1 MERGRELH
9 DHLQRD
15 TDREAHAGEDPR
27 LDQPD
32 GERGIRSDKDTKLKR
47 GMAYTVN
54 EMRSD
59 LYHFGGYTP
68 ADLYECTA
76 SEIRG
81 LWNEHFNKK

>member
-1 MERGRELH
+1 
-9 DHLQRD
+9 
-15 TDREAHAGEDPR
+15 
-27 LDQPD
+27 
-32 GERGIRSDKDTKLKR
+32 
-47 GMAYTVN
+47 MAYTVN